1 MSAPPEEDKK
11 PSEHINI
18 RVFRCFSVQKCVVG
32 HDNNEVFFKIKR
44 HTPLKK
50 LMEAYC
56 ERQGKSMNML
66 RFLVDGERARP
77 EQTPA
82 ELDMEDGD
90 QIEVMIEQASP

>member
-1 MSAPPEEDKK
+1 MSVPSEEDKK
-11 PSEHINI
+11 PTEHINL
-18 RVFRCFSVQKCVVG
+18 RVVG

-44 HTPLKK
+44 HTPLRK

-56 ERQGKSMNML
+56 ERQGKSMNTL

-90 QIEVMIEQASP
+90 QIEVMIEQASINL

>member
-1 MSAPPEEDKK
+1 MSAPFEEDKK

-18 RVFRCFSVQKCVVG
+18 KVVG
-32 HDNNEVFFKIKR
+32 HDSNEVFFKIKR

-90 QIEVMIEQASP
+90 QIEVMIEQLGGKFQCLN